1 MALYLYQAAYTPES
15 LTAQMKDPQD
25 RLSVVSGQLASVGAS
40 IVGGGFCFGEFDLAA
55 LIEAPD
61 DRTMAAIAVSIA
73 AAGAVRNAKT
83 TPLIPG
89 AEYIEV
95 LKKAGTV
102 GYRAAR

>member
-25 RLSVVSGQLASVGAS
+25 RLSVVSGQIASVGAK
-40 IVGGGFCFGEFDLAA
+40 IIGGGFCFGEYDLAA

-61 DRTMAAIAVSIA
+61 DRTMAAISLAIA

-83 TPLIPG
+83 TPLIQG
-89 AEYIEV
+89 SEYIEV
-95 LKKAGTV
+95 LKKAGSV